1 MLELLP
7 LELCI
12 DVPDVILN
20 IQYTMILQ
28 SLMSSQVSEFQL
40 RPGTMD
46 LALNNEAEILGAG

>member
-46 LALNNEAEILGAG
+46 LTLNNEAEILGAG